1 MGGRWVVEIANTT
14 PSTTRRN
21 ALCLNILYHTGG
33 RVVGFLQ
40 HRVRMRVRGM
50 PKSTLP
56 IEVIVEIDDDGLVG
70 RRGRHGKLIFIGIII
85 GFTVG

>member
-1 MGGRWVVEIANTT
+1 MGGRNRQYNTIDH
-14 PSTTRRN
+14 PSKYIVPQHFISHRW
-21 ALCLNILYHTGG
+21 LSG
-33 RVVGFLQ
+33 RFFLQ
-40 HRVRMRVRGM
+40 RRVRMRVRETHH
-50 PKSTLP
+50 STLP